1 MSVTRRGLLL
11 LGVTIA
17 AAGLLYGA
25 ISGYVRVTNDRGGT
39 DFNVFYLAGR
49 TVLDGHAS
57 ELFSVYTARG
67 PGYTYIYL
75 PMFAILMAP
84 LSSLPIHI
92 TAIVWSLLS
101 LLMIGH
107 SALILYRGYVSGSA
121 GGPSLKRSYL
131 IFLIAASVVFFSEN
145 LLLGQVHILLMYLIV
160 LAWKYQRANAEWA
173 AGCLIGAAAVL
184 KLLPAVFGLYFLL
197 TRQYRALAS
206 MLITGVLL
214 VFVVPGLV
222 IGFETNGT
230 LVQEFY
236 DIQIEPFVS
245 GETTDAGIYARTAKQ
260 KTLNDQDLGALLM
273 RHFTADHYFV
283 EAMGAETYRFLNL
296 SSLNTSS
303 VRRVMFVCFAVLLL
317 ATTAIFFHRRVLIES
332 NPDGKD
338 LFFALFVLLS
348 LLLSPRIRLAYL
360 TVLMIPYGLLIR
372 NVLIHSDEHTM
383 FLSKKILAL
392 SVGSLLLFSLPL
404 FRAMTVLYYGLVC
417 LFIGLLKLLA
427 TRDVHEFTL
436 GSGTSVISRTAG
448 VLPDHAHTLCSAG
461 AQRGVYMW
469 CLPRNRNSERL

>member
-1 MSVTRRGLLL
+1 MSVNRRGLLL
-11 LGVTIA
+11 LGVTIG
-17 AAGLLYGA
+17 AAGLLYGVL
-25 ISGYVRVTNDRGGT
+25 SGYARVTNDRGGT

-84 LSSLPIHI
+84 LSSFPLHI
-92 TAIVWSLLS
+92 TSIVWSLLS
-101 LLMIGH
+101 LLMVGH
-107 SALILYRGYVSGSA
+107 SALILYRGCVSGSPA
-121 GGPSLKRSYL
+121 GASLKRPYL
-131 IFLIAASVVFFSEN
+131 IYLLAASVVFFSEN
-145 LLLGQVHILLMYLIV
+145 LLLGQVHILLMYLMV

-214 VFVVPGLV
+214 VSVVPGLA

-230 LVQEFY
+230 LVKEFY
-236 DIQIEPFVS
+236 EIQIEPFVS

-283 EAMGAETYRFLNL
+283 EEMGAEAYRFLNV
-296 SSLNTSS
+296 SSLNTSN
-303 VRRVMFVCFAVLLL
+303 VRRFMFVGFAVFLL
-317 ATTAIFFHRRVLIES
+317 ATVAIFFHRRVLIES
-332 NPDGKD
+332 DLDGKD

-372 NVLIHSDEHTM
+372 NVLMQNDQHTA
-383 FLSKKILAL
+383 FLSRKILAL
-392 SVGSLLLFSLPL
+392 SLGSLVLFSLPL
-404 FRAMTVLYYGLVC
+404 FRAMTVLYYGLAL
-417 LFIGLLKLLA
+417 LFVGILRLLA
-427 TRDVHEFTL
+427 TRDVHRFKL
-436 GSGTSVISRTAG
+436 GNGSSVISR
-448 VLPDHAHTLCSAG
+448 
-461 AQRGVYMW
+461 
-469 CLPRNRNSERL
+469 